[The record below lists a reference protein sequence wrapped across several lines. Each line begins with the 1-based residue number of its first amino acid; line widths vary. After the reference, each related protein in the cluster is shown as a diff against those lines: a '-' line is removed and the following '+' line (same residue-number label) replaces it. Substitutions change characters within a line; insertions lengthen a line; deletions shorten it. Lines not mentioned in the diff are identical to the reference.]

1 MVRLSLPAS
10 VPPDCVMLAVEMA
23 PPVVKFNAPPVIVK
37 GPTLV
42 TVPGVVKVAMP
53 PDAVVPPVML
63 YVPVSVSVPPEK
75 FTVPAPL
82 NAPLSANV
90 TPALDANLKVAPDPT
105 LHVPPQVPPQLPPPP
120 KLSVPLLA
128 CTDPVLLKATGLFTL
143 LVPVPPVFSNTPPL
157 MITWPTP
164 PPLTIKLSF

>member
-23 PPVVKFNAPPVIVK
+23 PPVVKFNAPPIIVK

-42 TVPGVVKVAMP
+42 TVTGAVKVAMP
-53 PDAVVPPVML
+53 PDAFVPPVML

-82 NAPLSANV
+82 NPPLSANV
-90 TPALDANLKVAPDPT
+90 PDTNPKVAPEPT

-120 KLSVPLLA
+120 KFSVPLLA
-128 CTDPVLLKATGLFTL
+128 CTDPVLLKATGLFTP

-157 MITWPTP
+157 LITWPTP